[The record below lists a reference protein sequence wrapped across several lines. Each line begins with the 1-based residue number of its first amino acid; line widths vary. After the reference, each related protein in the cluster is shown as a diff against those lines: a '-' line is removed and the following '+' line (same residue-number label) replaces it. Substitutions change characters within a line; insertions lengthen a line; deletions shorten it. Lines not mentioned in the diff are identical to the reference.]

1 MKTNRIHRPAAI
13 VLAATVGASIAV
25 LAHAQALPAS
35 SAGRAGRHPPG
46 TTSDEAGMTQ
56 RPTGI
61 DVEFIDKAGMIGKVE
76 RQASQ
81 LALDRSSNPNVKAFA
96 RRMVDD
102 HGRLAAELRELGATK
117 GVPVQSRMLVDPA
130 VTALRTKEG
139 HAFDT
144 AYVALAAGRA

>member
-35 SAGRAGRHPPG
+35 SAQVAPGVIRPG

-144 AYVALAAGRA
+144 A

>member
-35 SAGRAGRHPPG
+35 SAQAPGVIRPG

-61 DVEFIDKAGMIGKVE
+61 DVEFIDKAGMIGKVGG
-76 RQASQ
+76 RPASS
-81 LALDRSSNPNVKAFA
+81 RSIA
-96 RRMVDD
+96 RR
-102 HGRLAAELRELGATK
+102 T
-117 GVPVQSRMLVDPA
+117 P
-130 VTALRTKEG
+130 T
-139 HAFDT
+139 
-144 AYVALAAGRA
+144 

>member
-1 MKTNRIHRPAAI
+1 
-13 VLAATVGASIAV
+13 
-25 LAHAQALPAS
+25 
-35 SAGRAGRHPPG
+35 
-46 TTSDEAGMTQ
+46 MTQ

-102 HGRLAAELRELGATK
+102 HGRLAAELRELGATRAYRS
-117 GVPVQSRMLVDPA
+117 SRGCSSIRP
-130 VTALRTKEG
+130 
-139 HAFDT
+139 
-144 AYVALAAGRA
+144 